1 MDTMDK
7 LFDVYRET
15 CPTRQVLGLIAD
27 KWTSLVIGLLEDRPK
42 RFSELQRGI
51 EGISQKMLTQTLRQ
65 LERNGL
71 VTRTIYAEVPPHVEY
86 ALTDLGLKLEEPIA
100 LIRKWT
106 EENIDQVI
114 QSQIAYDARE
124 AARGARL
131 ADPAIAI
138 TTQSGLNI

>member
-1 MDTMDK
+1 MDTNNK

-65 LERNGL
+65 LERDGL
-71 VTRTIYAEVPPHVEY
+71 VTRTIYPEVPPHVEY
-86 ALTDLGLKLEEPIA
+86 ELTELGLKLQEPIA
-100 LIRKWT
+100 LIRTWA
-106 EENIDQVI
+106 EENMSLVI
-114 QSQIAYDARE
+114 KAQIAYDARQTF
-124 AARGARL
+124 RGLKAK
-131 ADPAIAI
+131 
-138 TTQSGLNI
+138 

>member
-1 MDTMDK
+1 MDTNPK

-15 CPTRQVLGLIAD
+15 CPTREVLGLIAD

-51 EGISQKMLTQTLRQ
+51 GGISQKMLTQTLRQ

-71 VTRTIYAEVPPHVEY
+71 VTRIVYPEVPPHVEY
-86 ALTDLGLKLEEPIA
+86 SLTELGLKLEESIA

-114 QSQIAYDARE
+114 KAQNAYDARE
-124 AARGARL
+124 A
-131 ADPAIAI
+131 IK
-138 TTQSGLNI
+138 GLRMEYPF

>member
-1 MDTMDK
+1 MDTNNK

-65 LERNGL
+65 LERDGL
-71 VTRTIYAEVPPHVEY
+71 VTRTIYPEVPPHVEY
-86 ALTDLGLKLEEPIA
+86 ELTELGLKLQEPIA
-100 LIRKWT
+100 LIRTWA
-106 EENIDQVI
+106 EENMSLVI
-114 QSQIAYDARE
+114 KAQIAYDARQTFRGLKAKQPVVE
-124 AARGARL
+124 ISAR
-131 ADPAIAI
+131 
-138 TTQSGLNI
+138 